1 MIHAFRRIAPSSLA
15 LLVSLG
21 SLALAQAPRSVGLEP
36 ALSSFQNEKIRADI
50 FFLASD
56 ELGGRDTPSPG
67 QRIAA
72 RYIASRMSRLGLSPG
87 AGEDYLYEYKLLYR
101 QLNLAATKATLV
113 KSGESLEFAFGVD
126 YGFHSSGVST
136 SKVSGN
142 VVYCGDA
149 LEEPLSK
156 LDLAGKW
163 ALCLDNEL
171 MSKNR
176 RSAVKKAGAI
186 GVLLA
191 PGPRTS
197 DEKMASRIKDY
208 SDRVKRP
215 GVQFPDTK
223 NKESDDF
230 PTAMISG
237 AATDRIL
244 ALAGAF
250 DRGQRKPAIGTDLGV
265 VYTDV
270 RQEAGTDGMVEV
282 ENVCALWPGSD
293 PVLSKEVII
302 LSAHYDHVGTSADG
316 TVFNGADDN
325 GSGTTGLMQ
334 IAEALATHGPMRRS
348 ILLMWV
354 SGEEKGLYG
363 SKAWCMNPQL
373 PPDHRPVCNINIDMI
388 GRNAPDNLLI
398 TPTQARKANYN
409 GLTRLAEANCA
420 LEGFPTLGSADEYW
434 LRSDQVNFAE
444 HLKIPVAFLFS
455 DVHADYHKATDDPD
469 KIDCDKIRRVS
480 RLVFRMLD
488 GLQSDKLDL

>member
-1 MIHAFRRIAPSSLA
+1 MIHAFRRIAPSALA
-15 LLVSLG
+15 LLGVLS
-21 SLALAQAPRSVGLEP
+21 SFAAAQAPRSVGLEP
-36 ALSSFQNEKIRADI
+36 ALSTFQNEKVRADI

-72 RYIASRMSRLGLSPG
+72 RYIRSRMVRLGLAPG
-87 AGEDYLYEYKLLYR
+87 AGEDFFYEYKLLSR
-101 QLNLAATKATLV
+101 QLNLAATKAKVV
-113 KSGESLEFAFGVD
+113 KSGESLELAFGVD
-126 YGFHSSGVST
+126 YAFHSSGVTTST
-136 SKVSGN
+136 TSGN
-142 VVYCGDA
+142 VVFCGDVPG
-149 LEEPLSK
+149 EPLSK

-163 ALCLDNEL
+163 ALCEDNDL
-171 MSKNR
+171 MSKDR
-176 RSAVKKAGAI
+176 RDAAKKAGAI

-197 DEKMASRIKDY
+197 DEKMAGRIRDY
-208 SDRVKRP
+208 ASGVKRP
-215 GVQFPDTK
+215 GVQFPD
-223 NKESDDF
+223 NKIKERDNF
-230 PTAMISG
+230 PSVMISG
-237 AATDRIL
+237 AAADRIL
-244 ALAGAF
+244 ALAGAHNRS
-250 DRGQRKPAIGTDLGV
+250 DARPAVGTDLGV

-270 RQEAGTDGMVEV
+270 REEVGTDGTVEV

-293 PVLSKEVII
+293 PVLAKEVII
-302 LSAHYDHVGTSADG
+302 LSAHYDHVGTSSDG

-373 PPDHRPVCNINIDMI
+373 PPDHRAVCNINIDMI
-388 GRNAPDNLLI
+388 GRNAPDSLLI
-398 TPTQARKANYN
+398 TPTQARKADYN

-434 LRSDQVNFAE
+434 FRSDQVNFASY
-444 HLKIPVAFLFS
+444 LKIPVAFLFS
-455 DVHADYHKATDDPD
+455 DVHADYHKSTDDPD

-488 GLQSDKLDL
+488 GLQTDKLDL